1 MSFTQRNLEF
11 LLVKVHVYVTSS
23 EYIKLESKLIRL
35 ESFQSLLAGAMEPLG
50 TVTILMI
57 ICISCLVFLAVRSRT
72 PENAKQL
79 PPGPPPLPIVGNAL
93 QLKTNNLAQVL
104 QEFSEKYGSVFT
116 MYFGAE
122 RIVVL
127 HGYDAVKEALID
139 RGDEFAARGHL
150 PLADDVNKGLGIV
163 FSNGEVWK
171 QLRRFALTTLRNFGM
186 GKKSIEERI
195 KEEAQFL
202 LEKFQDTQEK
212 PLDPTYLLSCA
223 LSNVICAIVFGKRYD
238 YNDKKFLSMMSLMN
252 ENFQVFSSPWG
263 QLYNVFPSLMKCIPG
278 PHHKVLKN
286 NLALREFVLEEVEE
300 HKPAL
305 DPSSPR
311 DFIDCFLM
319 KMDQEKGN
327 SASHFTIENLAI
339 STVDLFAAGTE
350 TTSTTLRYGF
360 MILLKYPEIQEKVHE
375 EIDRV
380 IGRSRSPCMADRG
393 EMPYTDAVIHE
404 IQRFISLLPLSI
416 PHAVLKDTP
425 FRQYVIPKGTT
436 IYPILTSVLHDSKE
450 FPNPKEF
457 DPGHFLHKDGTFR
470 KSDYFMPFSA
480 VRSRTP
486 ENAKQ
491 LPPGPPP
498 LPIVGNALQLKTN
511 NLAQV
516 LQEFGEKYGSV
527 FTMYFGTE
535 RVVVLHGY
543 DAVKEALI
551 DRGDEFA
558 ARGRLPLAH
567 DVNKGLGIIFSNGEM
582 WKQLRRFILTTL
594 RNFGMGKKSIEERI
608 QEEAQFLLEKFQ
620 DTQEKPLDPT
630 FSLSC
635 AISNVICAIIFG
647 KRYDY
652 NDKKLL
658 SMLSLISENFQLF
671 SSPWGQLYNVFPS
684 LMKCIPGPHHK
695 VLKNNLAIREFVL
708 EEVEEHKPTLD
719 PSSPRDFIDCY
730 LMKMDQ
736 EKGNSASHFTIENL
750 AISTVDLFGAG
761 TETTSTTLRYGFMIL
776 LKYPEIQ
783 DGLLKRKCMKKLTE
797 LLADHEVLA

>member
-1 MSFTQRNLEF
+1 
-11 LLVKVHVYVTSS
+11 
-23 EYIKLESKLIRL
+23 
-35 ESFQSLLAGAMEPLG
+35 MEPLG

-93 QLKTNNLAQVL
+93 QVKTNNLAQVL

-122 RIVVL
+122 RVVVL

-139 RGDEFAARGHL
+139 RGDEFAARGPL
-150 PLADDVNKGLGIV
+150 PIADDINKGLVPGIV

-171 QLRRFALTTLRNFGM
+171 ELRRFALTTLRNFGM

-195 KEEAQFL
+195 QEEAQFL
-202 LEKFQDTQEK
+202 LEKLQDTQEK
-212 PLDPTYLLSCA
+212 PLDPTYPLSCA

-238 YNDKKFLSMMSLMN
+238 YNDKKFLSIMSLMN
-252 ENFQVFSSPWG
+252 ENFQIFSSSWG
-263 QLYNVFPSLMKCIPG
+263 QLYNLFPSLMKRIPG

-286 NLALREFVLEEVEE
+286 NLATREFVLEEVEE
-300 HKPAL
+300 HKATL

-350 TTSTTLRYGF
+350 TTSTTLRYGL
-360 MILLKYPEIQEKVHE
+360 MTLLKYPEIQEKVHE

-404 IQRFISLLPLSI
+404 IQRFISLIPLSL

-480 VRSRTP
+480 GKR
-486 ENAKQ
+486 
-491 LPPGPPP
+491 
-498 LPIVGNALQLKTN
+498 ICVGEG
-511 NLAQV
+511 LARM
-516 LQEFGEKYGSV
+516 E
-527 FTMYFGTE
+527 
-535 RVVVLHGY
+535 
-543 DAVKEALI
+543 
-551 DRGDEFA
+551 
-558 ARGRLPLAH
+558 
-567 DVNKGLGIIFSNGEM
+567 IF
-582 WKQLRRFILTTL
+582 LFLTTIL
-594 RNFGMGKKSIEERI
+594 QNFTLKSII
-608 QEEAQFLLEKFQ
+608 
-620 DTQEKPLDPT
+620 DPKDIDIT
-630 FSLSC
+630 PVLSSIGNC
-635 AISNVICAIIFG
+635 P
-647 KRYDY
+647 RPY
-652 NDKKLL
+652 
-658 SMLSLISENFQLF
+658 QL
-671 SSPWGQLYNVFPS
+671 
-684 LMKCIPGPHHK
+684 CI
-695 VLKNNLAIREFVL
+695 V
-708 EEVEEHKPTLD
+708 
-719 PSSPRDFIDCY
+719 PR
-730 LMKMDQ
+730 
-736 EKGNSASHFTIENL
+736 
-750 AISTVDLFGAG
+750 
-761 TETTSTTLRYGFMIL
+761 
-776 LKYPEIQ
+776 
-783 DGLLKRKCMKKLTE
+783 
-797 LLADHEVLA
+797 

>member
-1 MSFTQRNLEF
+1 MANVIYSEKPRIPIGESPCICD
-11 LLVKVHVYVTSS
+11 LLRVYKIGKQVNSSRVISVTVSWCHGAS
-23 EYIKLESKLIRL
+23 RDSDHFDDHMY
-35 ESFQSLLAGAMEPLG
+35 LLP
-50 TVTILMI
+50 
-57 ICISCLVFLAVRSRT
+57 CFPRSQ
-72 PENAKQL
+72 EQNARECKAAATWPTSTAHRRECSAAEDQQ
-79 PPGPPPLPIVGNAL
+79 PGP
-93 QLKTNNLAQVL
+93 
-104 QEFSEKYGSVFT
+104 GSP
-116 MYFGAE
+116 G
-122 RIVVL
+122 
-127 HGYDAVKEALID
+127 
-139 RGDEFAARGHL
+139 
-150 PLADDVNKGLGIV
+150 GIV

-480 VRSRTP
+480 GKR
-486 ENAKQ
+486 
-491 LPPGPPP
+491 
-498 LPIVGNALQLKTN
+498 ICVGEG
-511 NLAQV
+511 LARM
-516 LQEFGEKYGSV
+516 E
-527 FTMYFGTE
+527 
-535 RVVVLHGY
+535 
-543 DAVKEALI
+543 
-551 DRGDEFA
+551 
-558 ARGRLPLAH
+558 
-567 DVNKGLGIIFSNGEM
+567 IF
-582 WKQLRRFILTTL
+582 LFLTTIL
-594 RNFGMGKKSIEERI
+594 QNFTLKSII
-608 QEEAQFLLEKFQ
+608 
-620 DTQEKPLDPT
+620 DPKDIDLT
-630 FSLSC
+630 PVLSS
-635 AISNVICAIIFG
+635 IGNLP
-647 KRYDY
+647 RPY
-652 NDKKLL
+652 
-658 SMLSLISENFQLF
+658 QL
-671 SSPWGQLYNVFPS
+671 
-684 LMKCIPGPHHK
+684 CI
-695 VLKNNLAIREFVL
+695 V
-708 EEVEEHKPTLD
+708 
-719 PSSPRDFIDCY
+719 PR
-730 LMKMDQ
+730 
-736 EKGNSASHFTIENL
+736 
-750 AISTVDLFGAG
+750 
-761 TETTSTTLRYGFMIL
+761 
-776 LKYPEIQ
+776 
-783 DGLLKRKCMKKLTE
+783 
-797 LLADHEVLA
+797 

>member
-1 MSFTQRNLEF
+1 
-11 LLVKVHVYVTSS
+11 
-23 EYIKLESKLIRL
+23 
-35 ESFQSLLAGAMEPLG
+35 MEPLG

-104 QEFSEKYGSVFT
+104 QEFGKKYGSVFT

-122 RIVVL
+122 RVVVL

-150 PLADDVNKGLGIV
+150 PIADDVNKGLGII

-195 KEEAQFL
+195 QEEAQFL
-202 LEKFQDTQEK
+202 LEKLQDTQEK

-252 ENFQVFSSPWG
+252 ENFQVLSSSWG
-263 QLYNVFPSLMKCIPG
+263 QLYNLFPSLMKCIPG

-286 NLALREFVLEEVEE
+286 NLAARQFVLEEVEE
-300 HKPAL
+300 HKPTL

-311 DFIDCFLM
+311 DFLDCFLM

-327 SASHFTIENLAI
+327 NASHFTIENLAI
-339 STVDLFAAGTE
+339 STVDLFVAGTE

-360 MILLKYPEIQEKVHE
+360 MILLKYPEIQDKVHE
-375 EIDRV
+375 EINRV

-393 EMPYTDAVIHE
+393 AMPYTDAVIHE
-404 IQRFISLLPLSI
+404 IQRFISLIPLSV

-480 VRSRTP
+480 GKR
-486 ENAKQ
+486 
-491 LPPGPPP
+491 
-498 LPIVGNALQLKTN
+498 ICVGEG
-511 NLAQV
+511 LARM
-516 LQEFGEKYGSV
+516 E
-527 FTMYFGTE
+527 
-535 RVVVLHGY
+535 
-543 DAVKEALI
+543 
-551 DRGDEFA
+551 
-558 ARGRLPLAH
+558 
-567 DVNKGLGIIFSNGEM
+567 IF
-582 WKQLRRFILTTL
+582 LFLTTIL
-594 RNFGMGKKSIEERI
+594 QNFTLKSII
-608 QEEAQFLLEKFQ
+608 
-620 DTQEKPLDPT
+620 DPKDIDLT
-630 FSLSC
+630 PVLSSIGNC
-635 AISNVICAIIFG
+635 PRS
-647 KRYDY
+647 Y
-652 NDKKLL
+652 
-658 SMLSLISENFQLF
+658 QL
-671 SSPWGQLYNVFPS
+671 
-684 LMKCIPGPHHK
+684 CI
-695 VLKNNLAIREFVL
+695 V
-708 EEVEEHKPTLD
+708 
-719 PSSPRDFIDCY
+719 PR
-730 LMKMDQ
+730 
-736 EKGNSASHFTIENL
+736 
-750 AISTVDLFGAG
+750 
-761 TETTSTTLRYGFMIL
+761 
-776 LKYPEIQ
+776 
-783 DGLLKRKCMKKLTE
+783 
-797 LLADHEVLA
+797 